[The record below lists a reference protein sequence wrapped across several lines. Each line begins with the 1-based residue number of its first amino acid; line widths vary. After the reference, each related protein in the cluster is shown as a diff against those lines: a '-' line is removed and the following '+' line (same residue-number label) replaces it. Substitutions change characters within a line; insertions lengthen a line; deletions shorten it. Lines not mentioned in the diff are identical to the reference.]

1 MDMKHIGIY
10 EMAKTRRPRRRG
22 GRPRGRAEEKYIGIR
37 TLFSP
42 TNFDSF
48 INDERYDQT
57 LKMALR
63 KEFGRNNAETIA
75 TMKLGGFMET
85 FKKNLKFHAT
95 RKDMIR
101 FFRIVERNRIDKK
114 FGLTKREATARFFSD
129 KPYKRIST
137 RRPSDYEAR
146 PDNIYRPRP
155 GSSAGKVRV
164 IQKGAVKTEKEIRKV
179 MEQLFMLFEGAFK
192 PKGNIK
198 KSVRTYRK
206 P

>member
-1 MDMKHIGIY
+1 
-10 EMAKTRRPRRRG
+10 MATRRPRRRG

-42 TNFDSF
+42 SNFDSF

-63 KEFGRNNAETIA
+63 KEFGSNNAETMA
-75 TMKLGGFMET
+75 TMKLGGFMEV

-101 FFRIVERNRIDKK
+101 FFKLVERNRIDKK

-137 RRPSDYEAR
+137 KRPSDYEAR
-146 PDNIYRPRP
+146 PDNVYRPQK
-155 GSSAGKVRV
+155 GSSIGKVRV
-164 IQKGAVKTEKEIRKV
+164 KQTGAVKTEKEIRMV
-179 MEQLFMLFEGAFK
+179 MKKMFTMLEDAFR
-192 PKGNIK
+192 PKGKI
-198 KSVRTYRK
+198 RK
-206 P
+206 NVTVKRR